1 MNSQIPIT
9 ILEKKTTEGAT
20 NAGVRQDKY
29 PPGRIDVASDQ
40 PQSAAAPTES
50 ASNGIFPPNPPAD
63 NRPKHHGSETRQT
76 AQIAGRAPFPAKAKI
91 QAIAKAQGLSESQ
104 VVVSLVQK
112 ALQIDGDV
120 QYGAMLRPVIQDQIH
135 KDMQSYSNRNYNIN
149 FQALYAA
156 EQNRLL
162 SIHILSFLTDLV
174 DASDQLVP
182 IITASQQNAWENIT
196 KMNRDMPAAPPPRK
210 ENDREW
216 QS

>member
-1 MNSQIPIT
+1 VNSRIPIT
-9 ILEKKTTEGAT
+9 ILEVRPQKEAT

-29 PPGRIDVASDQ
+29 PPWRIDVASDQ
-40 PQSAAAPTES
+40 PQSAAAPPES
-50 ASNGIFPPNPPAD
+50 ARNAPPPPNPPAD

-76 AQIAGRAPFPAKAKI
+76 AQIAGRAPFPTKAKI
-91 QAIAKAQGLSESQ
+91 QAIAKSQGLTESK
-104 VVVSLVQK
+104 VVVTLVHK

-135 KDMQSYSNRNYNIN
+135 KDIQSYSNRNANIN

-162 SIHILSFLTDLV
+162 SIHILRFLTDLV
-174 DASDQLVP
+174 DSPDELVP
-182 IITASQQNAWENIT
+182 IITACQDNAWQNIT
-196 KMNRDMPAAPPPRK
+196 KMNSDIPAAPQRK
-210 ENDREW
+210 EDNREW